1 MQSFKSYFLETV
13 THPKCGTCVKNS
25 CVGCPI
31 FERDEINVFSGELS
45 YEKIKD
51 AIDLGKGNF
60 KISTFPLNNKQH
72 MFIWV
77 GAKNQKEV
85 ERWLQRNASMGA
97 SLSSTFDFD
106 SKTNTLKSENESD
119 NALIRGIQQAIKN
132 RLSSILGRKINLEK
146 S

>member
-1 MQSFKSYFLETV
+1 
-13 THPKCGTCVKNS
+13 
-25 CVGCPI
+25 
-31 FERDEINVFSGELS
+31 
-45 YEKIKD
+45 
-51 AIDLGKGNF
+51 
-60 KISTFPLNNKQH
+60 